1 MLGKVALA
9 RFASEQGLETAGGN
23 LYQSTMLSGDPL
35 VGSANT
41 GGRGAI
47 AGGAL
52 EQSNVDL
59 AAEFVSLITAQRG
72 YQANART
79 ITTADQVYAETV
91 QLKS

>member
-1 MLGKVALA
+1 MIG
-9 RFASEQGLETAGGN
+9 TAN
-23 LYQSTMLSGDPL
+23 Q
-35 VGSANT
+35 

-47 AGGAL
+47 AGGAV

-59 AAEFVSLITAQRG
+59 ASEFVSLITAQRG

-91 QLKS
+91 QLKN